1 MAKQIACECGFVA
14 TGDTDDEVIERIR
27 GHMASDHPQLLETI
41 THDDLL
47 GWIEE
52 T

>member
-1 MAKQIACECGFVA
+1 MAKQIACECGYVA
-14 TGDTDDEVIERIR
+14 AGDTDEEVIELIR

-41 THDDLL
+41 TRDDLL